1 MQKLPTV
8 NFSNADIQVRLSKKS
23 VIKQNIINM
32 FEAEDIQLKGLEYI
46 FCSDEYLLKINKQFL
61 KHDFY
66 TDVVTFD
73 LSEAEGGTIGEIY
86 ISIERVMEN
95 ATGLDVPW
103 QNELLRVIFHGALH
117 LCGYGDKTKSEILK
131 IRDQEDHYIRLMQE
145 ESPNK

>member
-1 MQKLPTV
+1 M
-8 NFSNADIQVRLSKKS
+8 
-23 VIKQNIINM
+23 IKQNVINM
-32 FEAEDIQLKGLEYI
+32 FESEDIQLKSLEYI

-73 LSEAEGGTIGEIY
+73 LSESDGGTVGEVY

-95 ATGLDVPW
+95 AAGLDVPW

-131 IRDQEDHYIRLMQE
+131 IRDQEDHYIRLMQ
-145 ESPNK
+145 